1 MLSTH
6 QEWRHKKQGKDIH
19 NEILKED
26 FALIA
31 LLKSCIKNKDL
42 GRGTMLHAHMVRE
55 NLLEKNPYLATT
67 LINMYAKCGMIEKA
81 KQVLED
87 IPNRDIVT
95 WCALISGYTKQD
107 RSYEALNCFE
117 RMQSEGLS
125 PDAFTF
131 SCILKACGNIGDIK
145 RGKLIHEEIMNR
157 GLLRKNVVLGTSLV
171 DMYVKWGDVAE
182 AKRVL
187 EGLQLRNVVTWTSI
201 IVGYT
206 QQGQC
211 YEALDSFT
219 RMQAESLAPNMV
231 TVVSIL
237 KACGNIGEIHKG
249 KQMHVNGGLLMNK
262 ENEIGMLGS
271 ALIAMYAKCGVLSE
285 AQQVLDEVCTDDVVS
300 WNALISGYAHRD
312 RAQES
317 ILSFERMRMHGILPD
332 AFSFACALNA
342 CGETGDIS
350 KGKQIHEEIK
360 MNEKR
365 MFEKDVVLG
374 NALVDM
380 YTKCGFLETAEMV
393 LKELPIRNVASW
405 NALIS
410 GYVRHQRY
418 HEAFDCFEKMRGS
431 KKGCSKPDAITFLCI
446 LQACGSIGAIH
457 KGKQIHNEIVSMGF
471 LKNNIS
477 LGNAVVDMYAQ
488 CGMLA
493 IARQVLEELPFR
505 DVASWNTLM
514 STYAHKGQPHEVLY
528 CFEHMRSEG
537 LSPNKVTLTS
547 VLSACGRSGLSKEAE
562 TLFSYTTKRYGVIPN
577 IEHHSCMVAIFGC
590 VGHFSKAMSLMQY
603 TPSLDNMVLWITLL
617 GACKKWGNVELGTL
631 VFDQVLQLDNR
642 FATTCNTSSI
652 SK

>member
-1 MLSTH
+1 MERLNSCVALIKQCTGIKDLSRLH
-6 QEWRHKKQGKDIH
+6 A
-19 NEILKED
+19 EILRYG
-26 FALIA
+26 F
-31 LLKSCIKNKDL
+31 
-42 GRGTMLHAHMVRE
+42 LHGKKGHII
-55 NLLEKNPYLATT
+55 ATT
-67 LINMYAKCGMIEKA
+67 LISMYAKCCLFSKA
-81 KQVLED
+81 QELLENLHIQD
-87 IPNRDIVT
+87 VVSWN
-95 WCALISGYTKQD
+95 ALIAGYIKQGHAH
-107 RSYEALNCFE
+107 EAIRCFE
-117 RMQSEGLS
+117 NMKKEGHVPNQVS
-125 PDAFTF
+125 FI
-131 SCILKACGNIGDIK
+131 CILKACGLASD
-145 RGKLIHEEIMNR
+145 RCTGKQIHEEIE
-157 GLLRKNVVLGTSLV
+157 RKGFLMMLEKEVNDNVVVLGTSLV

>member
-1 MLSTH
+1 MRTEAFSSGNKE
-6 QEWRHKKQGKDIH
+6 QEGFFFVASLKACAKK
-19 NEILKED
+19 
-26 FALIA
+26 
-31 LLKSCIKNKDL
+31 KDL
-42 GRGTMLHAHMVRE
+42 YKGIKLHHDIQE
-55 NLLEKNPYLATT
+55 KGLLEKSPYLASS
-67 LINMYAKCGMIEKA
+67 LINMYSKCGVLCEAQK
-81 KQVLED
+81 VLEELP
-87 IPNRDIVT
+87 IRDVVS
-95 WCALISGYTKQD
+95 WSALISGYAQHGLGHK
-107 RSYEALNCFE
+107 ALVCFE
-117 RMQSEGLS
+117 RMKRDGFS
-125 PDAFTF
+125 PNVITFT
-131 SCILKACGNIGDIK
+131 SLLKACGSI
-145 RGKLIHEEIMNR
+145 RCVKLGEKIHEEIE
-157 GLLRKNVVLGTSLV
+157 RKGFLMMLEKEVNDNVVVLGTSLV